1 MKRNIATTFLLASSL
16 FGYDV
21 GDYLII
27 SGDERAG
34 YLIYDYGNP
43 DGDPNISKGHKDSKG
58 FYVIPK
64 LSIETKPYHGFKA
77 KITGAG
83 ATDFGLNDK
92 EDENRNFVFK
102 QGGDSYAILQEAYI
116 EYDSKE
122 HNVLVGR
129 NEIVTPMIDKDD
141 WYMLA
146 DSFEVGVYRY
156 KGLKSSTI
164 WAGYFAKMAGVW
176 DSGADGTK
184 FETMAD
190 ASFVGAE
197 DKANASDGGV
207 YFGAYEFKND
217 NHSLQ
222 LWEYY
227 APDLYN
233 TLFFQYD
240 FNNRYNSL
248 AYVAGVQIINFK
260 EVGNLA
266 DNDQN
271 GYDIDYT
278 LYQAH
283 FDGEFNNGLGFA
295 TGIAK
300 YSDGDGQNQTLGAW
314 GGYPYLA
321 NGMIFHFFEAGNL
334 RNAAS
339 YKIQGSYDF
348 TKVGIKSLV
357 FKARYTYYD
366 LDSKYSFS
374 SAGLPQE
381 YMQMIGLQ
389 LKYNFLEGGYF
400 TGTYEKHDTEHE
412 PKTYALRLIG
422 GYKF

>member
-1 MKRNIATTFLLASSL
+1 MKKIFTSLAIASSL

-21 GDYLII
+21 GDYLVIT
-27 SGDERAG
+27 GDERAG

-43 DGDPNISKGHKDSKG
+43 DGESDISKGHRDSHG

-64 LSIETKPYHGFKA
+64 LSIETKPYYGFKA
-77 KITGAG
+77 KITGAA
-83 ATDFGLNDK
+83 ATDFGLNNK

-102 QGGDSYAILQEAYI
+102 QGGDSFAILQEAFI
-116 EYDSKE
+116 EYDSKT
-122 HNVLVGR
+122 HNALVGR

-141 WYMLA
+141 WYMQA

-156 KGLKSSTI
+156 KGLEGSLF

-197 DKANASDGGV
+197 DKANAKDGGV

-222 LWEYY
+222 AWEYY

-233 TLFFQYD
+233 TFFFQYD
-240 FNNRYNSL
+240 FSNKYNTLS
-248 AYVAGVQIINFK
+248 YVAGIQIIDFQ

-278 LYQAH
+278 LYQAR
-283 FDGEFNNGLGFA
+283 FDGEFDNGFGFA

-300 YSDGDGQNQTLGAW
+300 YTDGDGQNQTLGAW
-314 GGYPYLA
+314 GGYPYFA

-339 YKIQGSYDF
+339 YKVQGSYDF
-348 TKVGIKSLV
+348 TKAGIKNLV
-357 FKARYTYYD
+357 FKMRYTYYD
-366 LDSKYSFS
+366 LDEKYSFS
-374 SAGLPQE
+374 SKDLPQT

-389 LKYNFLEGGYF
+389 VKYSFLNGGYF